1 MPIWAVPVKTHF
13 LLLIRSK
20 IFSGAAWLY
29 LDNFGRLAINIGV
42 LILVARYLGPTDF
55 GLLNYATAVV
65 ALFLSLAA
73 FGFESPTIVMLVENR
88 GKGGS
93 ILGTLLGLK
102 LMTSVVSFALCV
114 VYLLLFEGD
123 PQHAKVLFAAA
134 LSVIVTAPDCFDLPF
149 RAQENQR
156 PGSLSRLTGTL
167 VAAAYRVLLLI
178 TGYGVFWFALAGVLE
193 MFLISVF
200 LLLFY
205 RASPFRNLRLSFDWA
220 WARLLLK
227 QSLPLVVAAFGVVVY
242 MKIDVIMLRHMTSD
256 TVVGVY
262 SVAQKLSEAS
272 YIIPVVIAD
281 AAFPALIR
289 AVGSG
294 NARAAQ
300 LYSDVIMAASMLVV
314 FGALVFGG
322 PIIRLLFGDQYAG
335 AVGIFNVHVWSC
347 LPIALAVAR
356 FRYLV
361 THKLQIYESFTVL
374 LGAGLNIALNLVL
387 IPRNGAMGA
396 AIATLISYVVAGYLT
411 SFIFPKLRH
420 YGLIQTR
427 SLFPFRR
434 LWQELQMK
442 QHAAASDGA
451 KP

>member
-1 MPIWAVPVKTHF
+1 MKAHF
-13 LLLIRSK
+13 LSIIRSK

-29 LDNFGRLAINIGV
+29 FDNFGRLAINIGV
-42 LILVARYLGPTDF
+42 LILVARYLGPADF

-65 ALFLSLAA
+65 ALFLSLAI
-73 FGFESPTIVMLVENR
+73 FGFDAPAIVMLVEHKDKEGR
-88 GKGGS
+88 
-93 ILGTLLGLK
+93 ILGSLLGLK
-102 LMTSVVSFALCV
+102 LMTAAASFVLCV
-114 VYLLLFEGD
+114 GYVMFFEEDQQHVRVLL
-123 PQHAKVLFAAA
+123 ASA
-134 LSVIVTAPDCFDLPF
+134 LSIVFISPYAFDLIF
-149 RAQENQR
+149 RAREDQR
-156 PGSLSRLTGTL
+156 PGSLSRLIGTL
-167 VAAAYRVLLLI
+167 IAAAYRVILI
-178 TGYGVFWFALAGVLE
+178 VVGYGVFWFAFAGMLE
-193 MFLISVF
+193 LLLVSIS

-205 RASPFRNLRLSFDWA
+205 QKSTFRNLHLSFDWV

-227 QSLPLVVAAFGVVVY
+227 QSLPVVVTAFGVVVY

-289 AVGSG
+289 AVGNG

-314 FGALVFGG
+314 FGALVLGG
-322 PIIRLLFGDQYAG
+322 PIIRLLFGDQYGG

-361 THKLQIYESFTVL
+361 THKLQIYESFSVL

-420 YGLIQTR
+420 YGFIQTR
-427 SLFPFRR
+427 ALFPFRR
-434 LWQELQMK
+434 LWYELQVK
-442 QHAAASDGA
+442 RHAIESDGA